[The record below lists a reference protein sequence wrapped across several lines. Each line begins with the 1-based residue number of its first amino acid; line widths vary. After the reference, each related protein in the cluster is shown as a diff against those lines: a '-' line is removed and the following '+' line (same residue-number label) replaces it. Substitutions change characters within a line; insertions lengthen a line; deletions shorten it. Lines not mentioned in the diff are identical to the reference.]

1 MASVLIGMGSNLGDR
16 QGWIRLALARLA
28 QDTQTDVVCVSPLFE
43 TDPVGGPAG
52 QGAFLNACAVLTTE
66 RDPADL
72 LAFMLRIEQEAG
84 RVRTVKDAPRTL
96 DLDILLFGDQVIQ
109 EDGLTVPHP
118 AMEQRSFV
126 MTPAAEVAGDWEH
139 PTARRSMR
147 VLAERF
153 NGAPGIARISADA
166 WWTSTH
172 EAAR

>member
-16 QGWIRLALARLA
+16 QGWLRHALKRLDQDA
-28 QDTQTDVVCVSPLFE
+28 QTRVAGVSPLFE

-52 QGAFLNACAVLTTE
+52 QGAFLNACAVLATE

-109 EDGLTVPHP
+109 EEGLTVPHP
-118 AMEQRSFV
+118 AMTQRCFV
-126 MTPAAEVAGDWEH
+126 MTAAAEVAGDWQH
-139 PTARRSMR
+139 PTEERSLTALAQRFVGASGIRPLAAR
-147 VLAERF
+147 
-153 NGAPGIARISADA
+153 A
-166 WWTSTH
+166 WWTPAQ